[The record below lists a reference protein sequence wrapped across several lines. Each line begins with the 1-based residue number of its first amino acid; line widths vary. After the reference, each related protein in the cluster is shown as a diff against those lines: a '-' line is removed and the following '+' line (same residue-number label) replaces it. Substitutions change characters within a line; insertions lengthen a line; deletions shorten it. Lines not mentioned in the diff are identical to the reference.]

1 MTTVYELSKQLK
13 IHKRNVHDL
22 IRDLNI
28 EVEMVGGNN
37 LFLISDIDAELIRL
51 HCVKYQKSLG
61 GVTISD
67 IASEFSVSRT
77 TVWAIV
83 KGMGITSN
91 TSHTIVLSPHEADRV
106 RGVLY
111 DRKAKQ

>member
-1 MTTVYELSKQLK
+1 LTTVYELSKQLK

-28 EVEMVGGNN
+28 EVEMVGGITYFSSAI
-37 LFLISDIDAELIRL
+37 LTQSLYACIVSST
-51 HCVKYQKSLG
+51 QKSLG

-83 KGMGITSN
+83 KGMGITSK
-91 TSHTIVLSPHEADRV
+91 TSHT
-106 RGVLY
+106 GF
-111 DRKAKQ
+111 